1 MVNATVGDR
10 LPGASGSPGAEA
22 RPTSLADWIT
32 SGGWLTPGLRGLPLA
47 PGPLGEALS
56 LVRDPDV
63 DGRRLTRLVACD
75 QVLTARVLRLANVAA
90 SAPMSDVTSIEQA
103 VIRLGT
109 GAVRRAVLAA
119 CFASWVQPS
128 GRSAAESR
136 ASIDH
141 ALGAAALCRQVALR
155 TQGDPDEA
163 YVHGLLH
170 DIGKLFLA
178 ILRDEWV
185 RLGGVAPTA
194 GEEADLV
201 VAHHAEV
208 GGIAL
213 QYWGLPASVREPV
226 RWHHEPASAPQ
237 HARAAGVTYLANRLA
252 HRYGFGCQPE
262 ADDALLSDP
271 VFASFDAGPS
281 WLAEMDRHA
290 VAIADEMPQL
300 LP

>member
-1 MVNATVGDR
+1 MSATVADG
-10 LPGASGSPGAEA
+10 LPVSRGTQGAEV
-22 RPTSLADWIT
+22 RPTTLADWIT

-63 DGRRLTRLVACD
+63 DGRRLTRLVARD

-90 SAPMSDVTSIEQA
+90 SAPMHDVISGEQA

-141 ALGAAALCRQVALR
+141 ALGAAALCRQVALLMR
-155 TQGDPDEA
+155 GDPDEA
-163 YVHGLLH
+163 FVHGLLD
-170 DIGKLFLA
+170 DIGKLFLCK
-178 ILRDEWV
+178 LREEWV
-185 RLGGVAPTA
+185 RLGRVAPTA
-194 GEEADLV
+194 AEEAELV
-201 VAHHAEV
+201 VAHHAEA

-213 QYWGLPASVREPV
+213 QYWGLPVSVREPV

-271 VFASFDAGPS
+271 VFASFHAGPP

-290 VAIADEMPQL
+290 IAIADELAQH